1 MAENETFSQD
11 QLQAVAQRPASVQAS
26 NAFLSFAN
34 DMNKEEFKALAQT
47 YMGGL
52 QGGQID
58 PNIVLGTM
66 AANDF
71 AATKYITAQNDS
83 DIDQIFLDIINYLNT
98 VNAGTSNALASASP
112 ETRQIFDR
120 NDFSYTIPETEQ
132 APEEETQQPETEDH
146 IPEQTTEEATEQ
158 NNTATASTS
167 PGLRGNPIKP
177 RIEIDEPAISH
188 SQIIDSVRDIQTRLE
203 ALPDDPAERKDAL
216 VTISDEL
223 EEMAVTLAPSMAGE
237 GRLGNIPPL
246 SSDWNYENE
255 LETLNDHIDVILLQN
270 DVSELGEYLV
280 QASHQASIVA
290 RDPGDLII
298 PDIPPNETAPAE
310 PTPEQQPPSEEE
322 PAPIQT
328 QTRLSE
334 LLDGRGYHNDHD
346 GYTDYNAL
354 EDAFSRAAELGITTE
369 HIENI
374 RVRMNEPD
382 FILKTSAAIKALDAY
397 NQGVQAEGEKAG
409 LSAFFNAISPED
421 LVRDHKDTID
431 DTNDFDRAERAQVR
445 EVTLRIED
453 SFKP

>member
-98 VNAGTSNALASASP
+98 VNAGTSNALAAASP
-112 ETRQIFDR
+112 DARQVFDR
-120 NDFSYTIPETEQ
+120 NDFSYTPPETEQ
-132 APEEETQQPETEDH
+132 APIEEKQQPETEAH

-158 NNTATASTS
+158 NNPATASTS
-167 PGLRGNPIKP
+167 PGLRGNPIMP

-188 SQIIDSVRDIQTRLE
+188 SQIIGSVRDIQARLE
-203 ALPDDPAERKDAL
+203 TLPDDPAERREAL

-255 LETLNDHIDVILLQN
+255 LETLNNHIDVILLHD

-290 RDPGDLII
+290 RDPGNLII
-298 PDIPPNETAPAE
+298 PDITPNEPEPAD
-310 PTPEQQPPSEEE
+310 PVPETKPPVEEE

-346 GYTDYNAL
+346 GYNDYNAL

-421 LVRDHKDTID
+421 LVRDQKDTID
-431 DTNDFDRAERAQVR
+431 DTNDFDREERAQVR